1 MTKVML
7 KPAMQ
12 PYSVSAVAA
21 PKPETRPER
30 QPFASVREMHKTLIG
45 PTGTAMNNPASNP
58 LTSSSTAFT
67 IHFSR
72 IVVQLSLHDQR

>member
-1 MTKVML
+1 MMKVMR

-12 PYSVSAVAA
+12 PYRVSAVAA

-30 QPFASVREMHKTLIG
+30 KPFVSVREMHKTLTG
-45 PTGTAMNNPASNP
+45 PTGAAMNNPASKP

-72 IVVQLSLHDQR
+72 IVVQLRTR